1 MTLTRRW
8 PMYLGLLLGLA
19 ALALG
24 LRTGTD
30 PIESWRLAARWTAR
44 IGFPIFILTYAASSL
59 GRLWH
64 TALTRSIW
72 RDRRWWGLGFA
83 AAHTVHL
90 GALIAFLKVSGETRP
105 PIVWAVAGTGYVLLF
120 AMALTS
126 DEAAMRALG
135 RNWRRLH
142 SLGIHWLW
150 LVFFAS
156 YAGRIMKPESMM
168 TGLVGTV
175 VVVGALGLRIAAWAK
190 GRSRKAAYA

>member
-1 MTLTRRW
+1 MVF
-8 PMYLGLLLGLA
+8 GLLLGLG
-19 ALALG
+19 ALFAG
-24 LRTGTD
+24 LKCGAD
-30 PIESWRLAARWTAR
+30 QLESWRLAARWTAR
-44 IGFPIFILTYAASSL
+44 VGFPIFILTYAASSL

-64 TALTRSIW
+64 VPLTRTIW

-90 GALIAFLKVSGETRP
+90 YALLWFLKVSGEGRP
-105 PIVWAVAGTGYVLLF
+105 LAVLLVGGTGYALMF

-126 DEAAMRALG
+126 SEAAMRALG

-150 LVFFAS
+150 FVFFAS

-168 TGLVGTV
+168 TGVVGTGV
-175 VVVGALGLRIAAWAK
+175 AVLALGLRVAAWLK
-190 GRSRKAAYA
+190 GRRRRAAA